1 MLLDTAAPPMSA
13 ITGGGGSMSINV
25 TEIILA
31 TSLLG
36 LAVGFAVL

>member
-1 MLLDTAAPPMSA
+1 
-13 ITGGGGSMSINV
+13 MSIDL

-31 TSLLG
+31 ASLLG